1 MNSVYRKSGWLGLT
15 AASLLLMGAGLSG
28 PAKAADLGGGCCGD
42 LEERIAELEATT
54 ARKGNRKVSLEISGQ
69 VNRALLIWDD
79 GIDSDAYIVDPDSD
93 GTRFRFTGKAQ
104 LKPGWEAGY
113 TIEMNVTDTA
123 SNQVSQDVD
132 DPANVEG
139 VRIRRAFWY
148 IESERAGRLSLGQ
161 ENQATDG
168 INEIDVVTTYSTVS
182 KTHYAGA
189 FRIRT
194 GDGFAD
200 GAFAWQDVLGAI
212 GGTQEDIVRYDSPSI
227 YGFILSASWGDN
239 DIWDVALRYQKQWNS
254 VKVIAGIG
262 YLEDQRSGEF
272 FSTEFTNVDSQLSGS
287 ISAIHIPTGLFAT
300 FAAGSRDQR
309 SSDEE
314 ATNLYF
320 KAGISRRWLP
330 YGDTTLWADYA
341 QFEGFGVGTFSGVDE
356 GFLLNSSEADVWGF
370 GVVQSFDS
378 AAMNIYA
385 LAQFFSSDIEVE
397 GDGVENLDTEDH
409 FAIVI
414 GSHIKF

>member
-1 MNSVYRKSGWLGLT
+1 MGERTVNTVYKKGRWLTLT
-15 AASLLLMGAGLSG
+15 AASALLMGAGFAG
-28 PAKAADLGGGCCGD
+28 GANAADLGGGCCGD

-54 ARKGNRKVSLEISGQ
+54 ARKGNRVVSLEISGQ
-69 VNRALLIWDD
+69 INRALLIWDD
-79 GIDSDAYIVDPDSD
+79 GVESDAYVVDPDSD
-93 GTRFRFTGKAQ
+93 GSRIRFTGKAK

-113 TIEMNVTDTA
+113 TMEMTMVDTA
-123 SNQVSQDVD
+123 SNQVNQDDNGD
-132 DPANVEG
+132 DPIQDIL
-139 VRIRRAFWY
+139 RIRRNFLY
-148 IESERAGRLSLGQ
+148 IESERLGRISLGQ

-194 GDGFAD
+194 GDAD
-200 GAFAWQDVLGAI
+200 TDGLFRWQDVLGAI
-212 GGTQEDIVRYDSPSI
+212 GGTQEDIVRYDTPSI
-227 YGFILSASWGDN
+227 FGFIASASWGD
-239 DIWDVALRYQKQWNS
+239 DDVWDVALRFQKQWNS
-254 VKVIAGIG
+254 VKIAAGIG
-262 YLEDQRSGEF
+262 YLKDDRDDDL
-272 FSTEFTNVDSQLSGS
+272 TIVDSQISGS
-287 ISAIHIPTGLFAT
+287 ISAIHLPTGLFAT

-309 SSDEE
+309 DTDED

-320 KAGISRRWLP
+320 KGGISRRWLS

-341 QFEGFGVGTFSGVDE
+341 KFEGFGE
-356 GFLLNSSEADVWGF
+356 GLEFAFEGEEAIRLTSSEADVWGF

-378 AAMNIYA
+378 AALNVYA
-385 LAQFFSSDIEVE
+385 LAQFFSTDLET
-397 GDGVENLDTEDH
+397 DGAGLDTEDH